1 MNFGEKLREQ
11 RKKRNLS
18 QEQLAEVL
26 DVTVRTL
33 GNYENGKSHP
43 QDRKIY
49 FRLAEY
55 FGMDVNYF
63 LTIDEEFLTAAAESY
78 GRKGQIQ
85 AQQILQ
91 QTAALFA
98 GGELSEKDQL
108 AFQLEMQEIFFESK
122 NIARKKYTPK
132 KYRKDGDTKKDG
144 SMG

>member
-11 RKKRNLS
+11 RKRHNLS
-18 QEQLAEVL
+18 QEQLAEII

-33 GNYENGKSHP
+33 GNYENGKFHP
-43 QDRKIY
+43 KDRKIY

-55 FGMDVNYF
+55 FGVDVNYF

-78 GRKGQIQ
+78 GRKGQIE
-85 AQQILQ
+85 AEQILR

-122 NIARKKYTPK
+122 NLARKKFTPK
-132 KYRKDGDTKKDG
+132 KYRKDNKNDGD
-144 SMG
+144 MG